1 MDVAFMA
8 LILFSVLKKMVNKI
22 LKNSME
28 VYTHVSI

>member
-8 LILFSVLKKMVNKI
+8 PILFSVLKKMVNKI